1 MKRKS
6 KIVMMIVALVGI
18 LLMIP
23 VQIKAATQNS
33 LRSKLEANTSE
44 TIRKFIYA
52 DMNGDGKKEAFAITS
67 KNEEELG
74 YLNAK
79 IWYIT
84 QATCKKIA
92 SCDGW
97 YLYPDSVKMYKLKK
111 TRMVTFN
118 VGAGGSGELSYA
130 YIFKENQVYTV
141 DGIGDKITYLGKNQF
156 EITDSQFDNFK
167 DGSGHTWNK
176 YYAKWDGAK
185 LVEYGGLKISQT
197 ELKRVKNGAKILRQI
212 KKKGKIGNIYYR
224 ANGMVFINYTTEDA
238 NLNVSL
244 KLKNGILTY
253 YYKEDAYGTTKL
265 EKATNGGIIH
275 KKITKC
281 VKYPKKFPVE

>member
-6 KIVMMIVALVGI
+6 KIVMIVALIGI

-23 VQIKAATQNS
+23 VQTKAATQNS

-52 DMNGDGKKEAFAITS
+52 DMNDDGKKEAFAITS
-67 KNEEELG
+67 KYEEELG

-79 IWYIT
+79 IWYVT
-84 QATCKKIA
+84 QSTCQEIV

-97 YLYPDSVKMYKLKK
+97 YLYPDSVKIYKLKK
-111 TRMVTFN
+111 TKMVTFN

-130 YIFKENQVYTV
+130 YIFKENQAYTV

-176 YYAKWDGAK
+176 YYAKWDGTK

-197 ELKRVKNGAKILRQI
+197 QLKKAKNGAKILRQI
-212 KKKGKIGNIYYR
+212 KKKSRIGSIYYR
-224 ANGMVFINYTTEDA
+224 ANGMVFVNYTTEDA
-238 NLNVSL
+238 NFNVAL

-253 YYKEDAYGTTKL
+253 YYKDDAYGTTKL

-275 KKITKC
+275 KAITKC